1 MDKKY
6 ILDKLSQIDKNKYSI
21 SELGLFGSYAKDN
34 ADDNSDIDILVKL
47 EFKKGMYQN
56 FCELQK
62 ELEKIFNRKVDLIEK
77 GTFDYEFKNNNVR
90 EYKEKIKEE
99 ILASNEIHY
108 IGDGITNSELVF
120 SGKEFF
126 KVLEFLFENVPEHH
140 YFFDEDKRWCLL
152 IATEGWIAYGEK
164 TCKNNI

>member
-6 ILDKLSQIDKNKYSI
+6 ILDKLSQIDKNKYGI
-21 SELGLFGSYAKDN
+21 FEIGLFGSYAKDN
-34 ADDNSDIDILVKL
+34 ADDDSDIDILVKL

-77 GTFDYEFKNNNVR
+77 GTFDNKFKSDNVR

-99 ILASNEIHY
+99 ILGSVIY
-108 IGDGITNSELVF
+108 V
-120 SGKEFF
+120 
-126 KVLEFLFENVPEHH
+126 
-140 YFFDEDKRWCLL
+140 
-152 IATEGWIAYGEK
+152 
-164 TCKNNI
+164 

>member
-47 EFKKGMYQN
+47 ELK
-56 FCELQK
+56 K

-77 GTFDYEFKNNNVR
+77 GTFDYEFRSDNVR
-90 EYKEKIKEE
+90 KYKEKIKEE
-99 ILASNEIHY
+99 ILGSVIY
-108 IGDGITNSELVF
+108 V
-120 SGKEFF
+120 
-126 KVLEFLFENVPEHH
+126 
-140 YFFDEDKRWCLL
+140 
-152 IATEGWIAYGEK
+152 
-164 TCKNNI
+164 